1 MKLSDGREMTAAQI
15 QREIRRR
22 ALKGLGDE
30 EVTELYS
37 YLFDLW
43 DRALNAIDSRDWSG
57 IDTEIDYAIKKR
69 LVDAYVARTGADL
82 GDPRIARLLLAYHD
96 ITNAGVA
103 PKLEQSG
110 AMVRLT
116 SKQQTE
122 TAVDAPPATTRALLR
137 AAAISAAEMYRR
149 DLGVDWVNL
158 RLEGSGTLVALQ
170 DPFATQDERVDELI
184 ARMSRD

>member
-1 MKLSDGREMTAAQI
+1 M
-15 QREIRRR
+15 
-22 ALKGLGDE
+22 
-30 EVTELYS
+30 
-37 YLFDLW
+37 
-43 DRALNAIDSRDWSG
+43 
-57 IDTEIDYAIKKR
+57 
-69 LVDAYVARTGADL
+69 
-82 GDPRIARLLLAYHD
+82 
-96 ITNAGVA
+96 
-103 PKLEQSG
+103 
-110 AMVRLT
+110 T
-116 SKQQTE
+116 SKQQIE